1 MTAASVSVVVI
12 GRNEGERLVRC
23 LESVRALRGLE
34 GGVELIYADS
44 ASTDGSP
51 ARAAALG
58 ARVIAVESSHPTAAL
73 GRNAGWRA
81 ATGAFV
87 LFLDGD
93 TILHPDFARVALD
106 AITADETLAGVWGHR
121 RELHPER
128 SIYNRVLDL
137 DWIFPPGLTD
147 YCGGDV
153 LMRRAA
159 LASVDGYDATLIA
172 GEEPELC
179 RRLRAKGYRILHIDA
194 PMTGHDL
201 AMTHLRQ
208 YWRRAVRTGHAYAEV
223 SRRFRG
229 SPDPLWQGS
238 RTRNLLRGPFWALAP
253 VAAAVACVASRS
265 LWPALGLLA
274 LLLALALRSAAKIS
288 WKSSDRVALF
298 LYGLHSH
305 LQQVPI
311 FLGQVQFDWNARR
324 GTRQGLIEYKGD
336 ADADADAG
344 AANENP

>member
-1 MTAASVSVVVI
+1 MTAPAVSVVVI

-23 LESVRALRGLE
+23 LESVRASRGLE
-34 GGVELIYADS
+34 GDVEIIYADS

-58 ARVIAVESSHPTAAL
+58 ARVVTVESSRPTAAQ

-81 ATGAFV
+81 AAANFV

-93 TILHPDFARVALD
+93 TILHPDFVRVALD
-106 AITADETLAGVWGHR
+106 AVTADPTLAAVWGHR

-128 SIYNRVLDL
+128 SVYNRLLDL
-137 DWIFPPGLTD
+137 DWIFPPGFSD
-147 YCGGDV
+147 SCGGDA

-159 LASVDGYDATLIA
+159 LEAVDGYDPTLIA
-172 GEEPELC
+172 GEEPEMC
-179 RRLRAKGYRILHIDA
+179 RRMRARGYRILHIDA

-201 AMTHLRQ
+201 AMTRFGQ
-208 YWRRAVRTGHAYAEV
+208 YWRRALRSGHAYAEV

-229 SPDPLWQGS
+229 SADPFWSEQRAG
-238 RTRNLLRGPFWALAP
+238 NLVRGPFWAVAP
-253 VAAAVACVASRS
+253 LVAACASVAWRS
-265 LWPALGLLA
+265 IWPVLGFAA
-274 LLLALALRSAAKIS
+274 LLLGLSIRSASKAS
-288 WKSSDRVALF
+288 WRSADRRLLF

-311 FLGQVQFDWNARR
+311 FLGQLRFDWGARR
-324 GTRQGLIEYKGD
+324 GKRQGLIEYKDGS
-336 ADADADAG
+336 
-344 AANENP
+344 